1 MMSAENIAALVA
13 GHVMLGVVFLAIVEK
28 FLPMVP
34 SSALLILLGMKTVA
48 GPGDLAVMLAATTTG
63 SSLGCLG
70 LYALGRALGEARC
83 TAFVA
88 RYGRYMSLSPAR
100 YARLVEGYRRHHFQV
115 TFLGQ
120 TIPAARAYLPVPAG
134 IFRMAPDKFVLAIL
148 LGTSIWNG
156 GFLTLGYV
164 MRLGT

>member
-1 MMSAENIAALVA
+1 MTAENLAALIA
-13 GHVMLGVVFLAIVEK
+13 GHAVLGVVLLAIVEK

-34 SSALLILLGMKTVA
+34 SSALLVLLGMKTVA
-48 GPGDLAVMLAATTTG
+48 GPGDLALMLAATTIG

-83 TAFVA
+83 AAFVA
-88 RYGRYMSLSPAR
+88 RYGRYVSLSPAR
-100 YARLVEGYRRHHFQV
+100 YDRLVETYRRRHFQV
-115 TFLGQ
+115 TLLGQ
-120 TIPAARAYLPVPAG
+120 TIPAARAYLPLPAG
-134 IFRMAPDKFVLAIL
+134 IFRMAPGRFVLAIL

-164 MRLGT
+164 MRLGA